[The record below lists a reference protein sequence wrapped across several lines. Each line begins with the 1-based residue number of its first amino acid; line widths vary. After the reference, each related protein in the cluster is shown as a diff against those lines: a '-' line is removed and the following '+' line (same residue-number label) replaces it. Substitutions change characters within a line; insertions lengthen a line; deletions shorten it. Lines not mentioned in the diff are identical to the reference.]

1 VSKDE
6 KIDLVS
12 LLSLVV
18 VAVVV
23 VGAVVSFGREIIGL
37 TSFVAV
43 AVAVVVEPNWLS
55 IKSIL
60 VSLKKIVFDDENLI
74 IEWLYFRTNTKI
86 TTIKAMV
93 FMQTIFS

>member
-1 VSKDE
+1 MSKDE
-6 KIDLVS
+6 EIALVS

-43 AVAVVVEPNWLS
+43 AVVVEPN
-55 IKSIL
+55 
-60 VSLKKIVFDDENLI
+60 
-74 IEWLYFRTNTKI
+74 
-86 TTIKAMV
+86 
-93 FMQTIFS
+93 